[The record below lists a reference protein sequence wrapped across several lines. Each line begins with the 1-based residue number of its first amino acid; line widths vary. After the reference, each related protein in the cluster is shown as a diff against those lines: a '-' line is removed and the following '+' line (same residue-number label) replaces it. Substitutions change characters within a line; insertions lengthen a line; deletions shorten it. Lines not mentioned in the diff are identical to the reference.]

1 MGERTHA
8 PSTVHGPLT
17 VKYAEA
23 CVGIGGGEGEGGGG
37 GDGDGGGGG
46 DGDGGGGGD
55 GEGGGGGAVVHMYLW
70 QQSSYVVPS
79 STWWVPDGQL
89 PP

>member
-37 GDGDGGGGG
+37 LAAAA
-46 DGDGGGGGD
+46 
-55 GEGGGGGAVVHMYLW
+55 EQSLSREQNLPELYAVFV
-70 QQSSYVVPS
+70 QQ
-79 STWWVPDGQL
+79 Q
-89 PP
+89 

>member
-23 CVGIGGGEGEGGGG
+23 CGGIGGGEGE
-37 GDGDGGGGG
+37 
-46 DGDGGGGGD
+46 GGGGGD

-70 QQSSYVVPS
+70 QQSSYVVPA

-89 PP
+89 PR